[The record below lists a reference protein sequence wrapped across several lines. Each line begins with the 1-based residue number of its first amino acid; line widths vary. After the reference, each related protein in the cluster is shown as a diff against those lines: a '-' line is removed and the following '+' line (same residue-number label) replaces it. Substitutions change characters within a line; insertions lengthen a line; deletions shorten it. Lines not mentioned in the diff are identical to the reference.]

1 MELPVS
7 RLDSLY
13 KDFRPLKELNPDGY
27 SANVDTWRVY
37 LTFHYLRDSK
47 SMIFHCGSELLRKLN
62 REPYGP
68 PKSIDV
74 VINSLVKQG
83 YLITIDDFCNGSTH
97 PRESHKLLKWIG
109 FSLKTNRE
117 FESRKNEDML
127 YLKEMKL
134 VIKSIV
140 ESKFKKIYAEITK
153 NIIAHATGITDLIF
167 HSNEFFEKSG
177 LVTYLGNSIEEQ
189 ELMMVYL
196 SRHKKILLR
205 DGDIVKIMAPSVSH
219 VLKSFP
225 KEITANDRRVAALK
239 ESIFNL
245 DQQMKKIEN
254 EISDCSL
261 MLKESIS
268 CSKPREI
275 QKEYL
280 QGKKLGEKYLCRLL
294 NHHNKLIT
302 IKKQLDMAGT
312 NAMLVSTLNHSNE
325 LMKSINKSIGSID
338 DLHELLDEIK
348 QQNVQSEQISDLLM
362 NNADIE
368 HDDDELNMELEQ
380 MEREELSNKVKE
392 EAKGKNVPSQDES
405 NADLLRKLSHL
416 KIEESWQQDE
426 AEAQNIPGERYLEK
440 QPIVEM

>member
-13 KDFRPLKELNPDGY
+13 RDFRSLKELNPDGY
-27 SANVDTWRVY
+27 SANVDTWGAY

-83 YLITIDDFCNGSTH
+83 YLITVDDFCNGSIH
-97 PRESHKLLKWIG
+97 PRESSKLLKWMG
-109 FSLKTNRE
+109 FNFKANRE
-117 FESRKNEDML
+117 FESRKNEDAL

-134 VIKSIV
+134 VIVSTV
-140 ESKFKKIYAEITK
+140 EKKFKKIYAEITK
-153 NIIAHATGITDLIF
+153 NIIAHATGITDLVF
-167 HSNEFFEKSG
+167 QNNEFIEKSG
-177 LVTYLGNSIEEQ
+177 FMTYLNNSSEEQ
-189 ELMMVYL
+189 EVMMVYL
-196 SRHKKILLR
+196 SRHKKIILR
-205 DGDIVKIMAPSVSH
+205 EGHIVKVITPSVSH
-219 VLKSFP
+219 VFENFP
-225 KEITANDRRVAALK
+225 KEITANDHSVAALK

-245 DQQMKKIEN
+245 DQQMRKIEN
-254 EISDCSL
+254 EISDYSV
-261 MLKESIS
+261 MLKKSIL

-280 QGKKLGEKYLCRLL
+280 QGKKLGEKYLSRLL

-312 NAMLVSTLNHSNE
+312 NAMLVSALNQSNE
-325 LMKSINKSIGSID
+325 ALKSINKYVGSID
-338 DLHELLDEIK
+338 DLQVLLDEIK
-348 QQNVQSEQISDLLM
+348 EQTDQTEEINDLLM

-380 MEREELSNKVKE
+380 MEREELSRKLQKE
-392 EAKGKNVPSQDES
+392 EKGKSIPLEDES
-405 NADLLRKLSHL
+405 SADLLKKLSRL
-416 KIEESWQQDE
+416 KIEDSGQHEE
-426 AEAQNIPGERYLEK
+426 TKAQNISNEPYLEN